1 MKLTNLISW
10 TGWTKDDWK
19 AFLQEVEN
27 ASIWGLFAVFIMLF
41 MALG

>member
-1 MKLTNLISW
+1 MKLISW

-27 ASIWGLFAVFIMLF
+27 MGLWVAFALVIFLF
-41 MALG
+41 MVVG